1 MSTPSGS
8 AKCSQLLENPA
19 RISQT
24 NAKVFLKRYSK
35 DIPGRDIPGIG
46 PGVAQDSDI
55 PKSRLELESCARPPP
70 AGPGSG
76 FQMECPGPGDPQPGR
91 RRSNIMIATDS
102 DGDTVTVTVTVTG
115 GTVGHDS

>member
-55 PKSRLELESCARPPP
+55 PKSRLELESCARPP
-70 AGPGSG
+70 GPGSG